1 MMFAVKRL
9 FFFLKSN
16 ANGTRLSND
25 RYIIF
30 FLKAFNSFMF
40 YIYIYIYIYR
50 DTICNDPH
58 MIIGSY
64 VKGPNN
70 MICRAWV

>member
-1 MMFAVKRL
+1 MLGHNNGLLEVMKRL
-9 FFFLKSN
+9 SCFAAWAN
-16 ANGTRLSND
+16 AKTFPIDGANCRN
-25 RYIIF
+25 
-30 FLKAFNSFMF
+30 
-40 YIYIYIYIYR
+40 
-50 DTICNDPH
+50 TICNDPH